1 MKLKP
6 ITDEQLRRIATIAIM
21 VAIALVLFHPDVA
34 WAQAD
39 PFATAKE
46 KACQA
51 QQGLK
56 QLAGAI
62 GAIGMIA
69 CLMLGYFNKLNW
81 KWLSTGIGVCFTINL
96 VPSIMGFIAG
106 SPGC

>member
-1 MKLKP
+1 MKFKP

-21 VAIALVLFHPDVA
+21 VAIALVLLHPDAA
-34 WAQAD
+34 WAQSD

-56 QLAGAI
+56 QLAGAL
-62 GAIGMIA
+62 GAVGITI
-69 CLMLGYFNKLNW
+69 CLILGYFNKLNW

-96 VPSIMGFIAG
+96 VPEIIGFISRAP
-106 SPGC
+106 SC